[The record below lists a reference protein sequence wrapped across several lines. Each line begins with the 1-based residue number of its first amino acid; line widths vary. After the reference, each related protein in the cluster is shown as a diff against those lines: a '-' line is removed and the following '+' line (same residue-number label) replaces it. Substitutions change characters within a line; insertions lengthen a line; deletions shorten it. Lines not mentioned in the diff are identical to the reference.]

1 MRFSIVTKYTN
12 FSPFCSREEKMRPET
27 PQLTVDAIIEME
39 GGAIVLVERKY
50 PPPGWAIPG
59 GFVDPGES
67 LLEAVKREA
76 LEETSLEIEVLDLFH
91 VYSKPWRD
99 PRGDTVSAVYWCR
112 ASGKPVGGDDAAK
125 AVVFSENDL
134 PDEIAF
140 DHREILKQFFLWRK
154 TGVRPDLDL

>member
-1 MRFSIVTKYTN
+1 
-12 FSPFCSREEKMRPET
+12 MRPET
-27 PQLTVDAIIEME
+27 PQLTVDAIIEMD

-50 PPPGWAIPG
+50 PPLGWAIPG

-125 AVVFSENDL
+125 AIAFSPDNL
-134 PDEIAF
+134 PETIAF
-140 DHREILKQFFLWRK
+140 DHREILEHFFLWRK